1 MRTVAHLSDLHFGR
15 IEPGTV
21 SALLSALRA
30 ERPDVLVV
38 SGDFTQRATNAE
50 FREARAFLDQ
60 IAGPQILIPGNHD
73 VPLYDVFSRFMR
85 PLTRY
90 RRYIAE
96 DLQPFYADEEIAI
109 AGVNTARSLTFKGG
123 RINRLQVAAL
133 ADRLCPLSGP
143 IKIVV
148 THHPFDLPDGYP
160 DRDLLLRARMAME
173 KMAECGADVF
183 LSGHL
188 HVSHTGQTARR
199 YRIHNHSAL
208 VVQAGTATSSRGR
221 GESNSFNILR
231 VGQSAI
237 TVERWTFEPGPGSF
251 VPVQK
256 LHFTRTPG
264 GWVEA
269 DEPRPNVNSV

>member
-1 MRTVAHLSDLHFGR
+1 LRTVVHLSDLHFGR

-21 SALLSALRA
+21 SALLSTLREQA
-30 ERPDVLVV
+30 PDVLVV
-38 SGDFTQRATNAE
+38 SGDFTQRASKAE
-50 FREARAFLDQ
+50 FSEARAFLDQ
-60 IAGPQILIPGNHD
+60 IAIPQVLIPGNHD
-73 VPLYDVFSRFMR
+73 VPLYDVFSRFVR
-85 PLTRY
+85 PLDRY

-96 DLQPFYADEEIAI
+96 DLQPFYADAEIAI

-123 RINRLQVAAL
+123 RINHRQVAAL
-133 ADRLCPLSGP
+133 ADRLCPLTGLV
-143 IKIVV
+143 KIVV

-160 DRDLLLRARMAME
+160 DRDLLARARMAME

-221 GESNSFNILR
+221 GEANSFNILR
-231 VGQSAI
+231 VEQSTVA
-237 TVERWTFEPGPGSF
+237 VERWTFELGPGNF
-251 VPVQK
+251 VLGQK
-256 LHFTRTPG
+256 LHFARTAG
-264 GWVEA
+264 GWVES
-269 DEPRPNVNSV
+269 DPYRSNVSPL